1 MSADQGEHSVT
12 VAVEAGVG
20 RIALNRPERMNA
32 ITPQMDARLQA
43 VHAELEARPDCHVI
57 VIRGAGRGFCAGAD
71 LSPPSGPGAPG
82 APAHWDAQPETLD
95 RFRYAYLLHGG
106 KPTIAAL
113 NGPAIGVG
121 LVLALCCDLRI
132 AVDDAKLAFP
142 YVRLGMAAEYGVA
155 RLLPALVGRAQAA
168 DLLLTGRTVQGVEA
182 QHMGLVNR
190 SVAAAKLDE
199 TVGEYADM
207 FLQRCSP
214 WSVATVKRQL
224 LEAQDQS
231 LLEAIRSADLCMRQ
245 ARQSAD
251 YQEVRQARREG
262 RQARFIKD
270 EE

>member
-12 VAVEAGVG
+12 ATVEAGVG
-20 RIALNRPERMNA
+20 RITLNRPERMNA
-32 ITPQMDARLQA
+32 ITPRMDARLQA

-71 LSPPSGPGAPG
+71 LSEAGSAR
-82 APAHWDAQPETLD
+82 APAHWAAQPGTRD
-95 RFRYAYLLHGG
+95 RFRYAYLLQGA
-106 KPTIAAL
+106 KPTIAAI

-132 AVDDAKLAFP
+132 AADDAKLAFP

-155 RLLPALVGRAQAA
+155 KLLPAMVGRAQAA
-168 DLLLTGRTVQGVEA
+168 DLLLTGRTVLGAEA
-182 QHMGLVNR
+182 QPMGLVTR
-190 SVAAAKLDE
+190 SAEGAKLDE
-199 TVGEYADM
+199 TVDEYADM
-207 FLQRCSP
+207 FLRRCSP
-214 WSVATVKRQL
+214 WSVGTVKRQL

-251 YQEVRQARREG
+251 YQEVRLARQEG

-270 EE
+270 VQ